1 MYYEF
6 RRNRMEKIMKY
17 KCIPCGWIYDEEKE
31 GIKFADQPEDY
42 SCPVCGTD
50 KTSFTEVTDS

>member
-1 MYYEF
+1 
-6 RRNRMEKIMKY
+6 MKY
-17 KCIPCGWIYDEEKE
+17 KCIPCGWIYDKEKE

-42 SCPVCGTD
+42 TCPVCGTD